1 MLILTFFLVLLPPSA
16 HAGPRKCLVTMLD
29 LLNPRSTVNK
39 LVATPS
45 ASEFTKLQ
53 ALKEAELKPL
63 VSNLQDA
70 YKKGRELQEMRYR
83 LIGLQNSN
91 KTAEVIKELQQIET
105 SFARIRSEITVLNDD
120 YLRKMHE
127 IYQVHGI
134 PSQLIK
140 GQDGALILKLDFNAS
155 PGDARAFE
163 FYRRIKNKFGLNEV
177 TLSLKDNA
185 ENGSAGFFMP
195 SVKRIEMG
203 PQQGFSM
210 LEDYFNSVSKHESRH
225 SMFANKRITGDD
237 SIFHVQFHASQNGNL
252 LNKEK
257 VYDSYMSSEE
267 LYTFSTDLQSL
278 GQALNRNDFT
288 NVNSTRQLLEQITES
303 NQMFK
308 IVSQSTKSVTQD
320 MLAALDE
327 LKNQE
332 AIATK
337 IGIIERNDGSLNL
350 SFADKLGRQT
360 QIVLV
365 NAQEKSDGLKLLQAK
380 KNLNQR
386 LEQEVI
392 QLIQKSGGDV
402 PSLIQRLS
410 SDQATAEDIARLQK
424 FSKEAMEISEIQAQ
438 IKQMDDLAKPL
449 LKNARE
455 NMLQLNRLAEIQLL
469 ESQKILKHLE
479 QLKTTPALDLQT
491 VQSLKENM
499 FKLAKNVKED
509 YKGFALGQNPSK

>member
-1 MLILTFFLVLLPPSA
+1 MLVFTAFIVLLPLSS
-16 HAGPRKCLVTMLD
+16 HAGPRKCLVTILD
-29 LLNPRSTVNK
+29 LLNPRPSVTKFVE
-39 LVATPS
+39 TPS
-45 ASEFTKLQ
+45 ITKFSKLQ

-63 VSNLQDA
+63 VANLQDA
-70 YKKGRELQEMRYR
+70 YKKGGELQEMRYR
-83 LIGLQNSN
+83 LMSLQNSA
-91 KTAEVIKELQQIET
+91 KTPEVMKEMQQIET
-105 SFARIRSEITVLNDD
+105 SFARIRGEITILNDD
-120 YLRKMHE
+120 YLQKMHN
-127 IYQVHGI
+127 IYQGQGI
-134 PSQLIK
+134 PSELIK
-140 GQDGALILKLDFNAS
+140 GQDGALFLKLDFKAS
-155 PGDARAFE
+155 PTDAKAFE

-185 ENGSAGFFMP
+185 ENRSAGFFMP

-210 LEDYFNSVSKHESRH
+210 LDDYFNSVSKHESRH

-252 LNKEK
+252 LNSEK

-288 NVNSTRQLLEQITES
+288 NLNSTQQLLQQITES

-308 IVSQSTKSVTQD
+308 VVSQSTKSVTQD
-320 MLAALDE
+320 MLVALDE
-327 LKNQE
+327 LKTQE
-332 AIATK
+332 SIAAK
-337 IGIIERNDGSLNL
+337 IGVIQRNDGSLNL

-365 NAQEKSDGLKLLQAK
+365 NAQEKADGVKFLEAQKS
-380 KNLNQR
+380 LNQ
-386 LEQEVI
+386 LLDKEVT
-392 QLIQKSGGDV
+392 QLFQQSGGDV
-402 PSLIQRLS
+402 SGLIKRLNS
-410 SDQATAEDIARLQK
+410 NQASADDVAQLQK
-424 FSKEAMEISEIQAQ
+424 FSQQAMAKTEVQTHL
-438 IKQMDDLAKPL
+438 KQMLSLAQPL

-469 ESQKILKHLE
+469 ESQKIFNHLE
-479 QLKTTPALDLQT
+479 QLKTSAALDFQS
-491 VQSLKENM
+491 VQPLKENM

-509 YKGFALGQNPSK
+509 YKGFALGQNSSK